1 MSNTMYIAAALA
13 AALCGIAQAQDAK
26 VQRGEEQGSDPRL

>member
-1 MSNTMYIAAALA
+1 MYIRPLVAALA
-13 AALCGIAQAQDAK
+13 VALCGIAQVQDAK

>member
-1 MSNTMYIAAALA
+1 MYVRPLVAALA
-13 AALCGIAQAQDAK
+13 VALCGLAPAQDAK